1 MFSDKLTIPEGGS
14 VIKMTDDAKPVVPDN
29 PIIPFIEGDGIGAD
43 ITSVM
48 QQVVDAAVELAYSAK
63 RKIHW
68 MEIYA
73 GEKANRVYGE
83 GVWLPE
89 ETIQAL
95 KAFPVSIKGPLTTPV
110 GGGIR
115 SLNVAMRQMLD
126 LYVCVRPVRY
136 FSGTPSPL
144 KHPEKTDMVIFREN
158 TEDIYA
164 GIEWQAG
171 TPEVEKIMRFLQDEM
186 GVDKI
191 RFPDSSS
198 IGIKPVSEEGT
209 KRLVRRALQY
219 AIDNDRDSVTLVHK
233 GNIMKYTEGSFKNW
247 GYELALQEFEAEP
260 IDGGPW
266 CHVANPNTGRDILV
280 KDVIADAFL
289 QEILLRP
296 EEFSVI
302 ATLNLNGDYISDAL
316 AAQVGGIGIAPGA
329 NLSDQVAIF
338 EATHGTAPLIAGQN
352 RANPGSLLL
361 SAEMMLRHMGW
372 RDAADLVVKGV
383 SGAIHHH
390 TVTEDFASHMEN
402 ATLVGTE
409 QFGQAVIEH
418 MK

>member
-1 MFSDKLTIPEGGS
+1 MFSDKISIPPEGSAITVGA
-14 VIKMTDDAKPVVPDN
+14 DAKPVVPDN

-43 ITSVM
+43 ITPVM
-48 QQVVDAAVELAYSAK
+48 QQVIDTAVERAYAGR

-83 GVWLPE
+83 GEWLPE
-89 ETIQAL
+89 ETIVAL
-95 KAFPVSIKGPLTTPV
+95 KQFPVSIKGPLTTPV

-126 LYVCVRPVRY
+126 LYVCIRPVRY

-171 TPEVEKIMRFLQDEM
+171 TADAEKVLRFLQDEM

-191 RFPDSSS
+191 RFPATSS

-209 KRLVRRALQY
+209 RRLVRRAIQY
-219 AIDNDRDSVTLVHK
+219 AIDNDRDSLTLVHK
-233 GNIMKYTEGSFKNW
+233 GNIMKFTEGSFKNW
-247 GYELALQEFEAEP
+247 GYELVKEEFEAEEM
-260 IDGGPW
+260 DGGPW
-266 CHVANPNTGRDILV
+266 CKLANPMTGREIIV

-289 QEILLRP
+289 QEILLHP
-296 EEFSVI
+296 EDFSVI
-302 ATLNLNGDYISDAL
+302 ATLNLNGDFISDAL

-329 NLSDQVAIF
+329 NLSDDVAIF
-338 EATHGTAPLIAGQN
+338 EATHGTAPKIAGQN

-361 SAEMMLRHMGW
+361 SAEMMLLHMGW
-372 RDAADLVVKGV
+372 RDAADLVVKGI
-383 SGAIHHH
+383 SGAIHAH
-390 TVTEDFASHMEN
+390 TVTEDFASQMGN
-402 ATLVGTE
+402 AVLVGTE
-409 QFGQAVIEH
+409 EFGQAVIAH
-418 MK
+418 M

>member
-171 TPEVEKIMRFLQDEM
+171 TPEVEKVMHFLQDEM

>member
-1 MFSDKLTIPEGGS
+1 MFSDKISIPPEGSAITVGA
-14 VIKMTDDAKPVVPDN
+14 DAKPVVPDN

-43 ITSVM
+43 ITPVM
-48 QQVVDAAVELAYSAK
+48 QQVIDTAVERAYAGR

-83 GVWLPE
+83 GEWLPE
-89 ETIQAL
+89 ETIVAL
-95 KAFPVSIKGPLTTPV
+95 KQFPVSIKGPLTTPV

-126 LYVCVRPVRY
+126 LYVCIRPVRY

-171 TPEVEKIMRFLQDEM
+171 TADAEKVLRFLQDEM

-191 RFPDSSS
+191 RFPATSS

-209 KRLVRRALQY
+209 RRLVRRAIQY
-219 AIDNDRDSVTLVHK
+219 AIDNDRDSLTLVHK
-233 GNIMKYTEGSFKNW
+233 GNIMKFTEGSFKNW
-247 GYELALQEFEAEP
+247 GYELVKEEFEAEEM
-260 IDGGPW
+260 DGGPW
-266 CHVANPNTGRDILV
+266 CKLANPMTGREIIV

-289 QEILLRP
+289 QEILLHP
-296 EEFSVI
+296 
-302 ATLNLNGDYISDAL
+302 
-316 AAQVGGIGIAPGA
+316 
-329 NLSDQVAIF
+329 
-338 EATHGTAPLIAGQN
+338 
-352 RANPGSLLL
+352 
-361 SAEMMLRHMGW
+361 
-372 RDAADLVVKGV
+372 
-383 SGAIHHH
+383 
-390 TVTEDFASHMEN
+390 
-402 ATLVGTE
+402 
-409 QFGQAVIEH
+409 
-418 MK
+418 